1 MKYKVLKEFK
11 DIDGSKRS
19 VGDIVEFSGWRAN
32 ALRRHGRIGRVP
44 DQKVKITEVKQDKV
58 KKDKKSMENATK
70 RGFERADK
78 RGFETGEK
86 KNPEHSRKN
95 VAQSNEKPYN
105 KEKESKAACNKSTDL
120 L

>member
-44 DQKVKITEVKQDKV
+44 DQKVKITEVKQEKG
-58 KKDKKSMENATK
+58 KKMENATK

-86 KNPEHSRKN
+86 KNPENIRKK

-105 KEKESKAACNKSTDL
+105 KEKGSEAACNKSTDL

>member
-44 DQKVKITEVKQDKV
+44 DQKVKITEVKQEKG
-58 KKDKKSMENATK
+58 KKMENAMKKASGDATK
-70 RGFERADK
+70 SGFEI
-78 RGFETGEK
+78 GEK
-86 KNPEHSRKN
+86 KNPENIRKK

-105 KEKESKAACNKSTDL
+105 KEKGSEAACNKSTDL